1 MAEQNEHGIIPFPGE
16 FPDFDYSGPYCQTC
30 GNPCEDEGLC
40 VLCET
45 KRLDQEEEEI
55 HEAEN
60 IRENEW
66 ATKIEAARQE
76 ENPKPTWQKHSRE
89 PWHAGV
95 YYHNDIYSS
104 KDSFEVRQGC
114 AFNGIAIHAANT
126 QRIIACVN
134 ALEGV
139 EKPAEQ
145 VETWKHLALKLER
158 LEWELEALKQERD
171 SLWAQVHAHPL
182 LAENEELR
190 EERDRLL
197 AQLNP
202 GPAEPY
208 IYEGPCLS
216 CGDPNPET
224 EGYCLEC
231 ADKAG
236 EEEHRKQVE
245 SEEEFHR
252 KHGIEA

>member
-1 MAEQNEHGIIPFPGE
+1 MANNLKQQIME
-16 FPDFDYSGPYCQTC
+16 Y
-30 GNPCEDEGLC
+30 L
-40 VLCET
+40 
-45 KRLDQEEEEI
+45 
-55 HEAEN
+55 
-60 IRENEW
+60 
-66 ATKIEAARQE
+66 
-76 ENPKPTWQKHSRE
+76 
-89 PWHAGV
+89 
-95 YYHNDIYSS
+95 
-104 KDSFEVRQGC
+104 
-114 AFNGIAIHAANT
+114 NT
-126 QRIIACVN
+126 QGFANDGYGTPI
-134 ALEGV
+134 
-139 EKPAEQ
+139 
-145 VETWKHLALKLER
+145 ALKLER
-158 LEWELEALKQERD
+158 LEWELEAMKQERD

-236 EEEHRKQVE
+236 EEEYRKQVE
-245 SEEEFHR
+245 SEEAFHR
-252 KHGIEA
+252 KHGIDA

>member
-1 MAEQNEHGIIPFPGE
+1 MDGIIPFPGE
-16 FPDFDYSGPYCQTC
+16 FEEFDYSGPYCQTC
-30 GNPCEDEGLC
+30 GNPCMDEHGNC
-40 VLCET
+40 VRCET
-45 KRLDQEEEEI
+45 KQLNLEEEE
-55 HEAEN
+55 
-60 IRENEW
+60 
-66 ATKIEAARQE
+66 
-76 ENPKPTWQKHSRE
+76 ENPREKERQKPAWQKHSRE

-95 YYHNDIYSS
+95 HYHNDIYSS
-104 KDSFEVRQGC
+104 KDSFEVRQGS
-114 AFNGIAIHAANT
+114 AFNGIAVHKANT
-126 QRIIACVN
+126 DRIIACVN

-158 LEWELEALKQERD
+158 LEWELEAMKQERD